1 MEQNPPDRRSQHC
14 CHAPPLASFSPAMIS
29 RGHGAI
35 LNIGSGAGYAAM
47 PNAAV
52 YTASK
57 HFVRAFDESLRAELA
72 GTGVSVSEAAP
83 GPVESEFDQVAGI
96 EGGATPG
103 QGIFRITAQECAGR
117 YCSGIRESFARNFS
131 WPELS
136 LADENA
142 APDAT
147 TTSRNSCRPSSSQDS
162 LSGKPNA
169 QLETFAH
176 WSRICIIS
184 LPRF

>member
-1 MEQNPPDRRSQHC
+1 MRPCPMQLFTLRRSTSCEHLPSLC
-14 CHAPPLASFSPAMIS
+14 ALNLPAQ
-29 RGHGAI
+29 
-35 LNIGSGAGYAAM
+35 
-47 PNAAV
+47 
-52 YTASK
+52 
-57 HFVRAFDESLRAELA
+57 EL
-72 GTGVSVSEAAP
+72 VSEAAP

-147 TTSRNSCRPSSSQDS
+147 TTSRNSCRPSSSPDS
-162 LSGKPNA
+162 LSGN
-169 QLETFAH
+169 QT
-176 WSRICIIS
+176 RS
-184 LPRF
+184 LRSSPTGHVYAS